1 MKKKT
6 YDVVFNDSKDSN
18 SKGFTATEK
27 YCRDYIEM
35 NNGTNDGYFADYKGG
50 MVSVVCNETD
60 ETVYETEVK

>member
-35 NNGTNDGYFADYKGG
+35 YNGTNESYFEDYKCGT
-50 MVSVVCNETD
+50 VSVVCNETG